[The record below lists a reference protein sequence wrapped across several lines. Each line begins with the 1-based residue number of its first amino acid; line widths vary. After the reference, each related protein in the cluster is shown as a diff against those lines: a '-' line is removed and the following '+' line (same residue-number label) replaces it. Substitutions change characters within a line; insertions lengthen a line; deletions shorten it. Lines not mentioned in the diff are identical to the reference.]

1 MPLPLLITVIA
12 IATVLCGLV
21 VWLLVREL
29 SGSFRGSTPT
39 RPAPAM
45 ENPMRSWLVKTED
58 LKITANNPF
67 TSPRDSDHV
76 QWKGSLHWGIFILP
90 TFIGVLVTLVEG
102 IPILY
107 GIALLKQLTQGLP
120 SPNSIW
126 LIPLIITLP
135 FVAASWLPFVGAWMA
150 YSNAELALTD
160 QHLICQQ
167 GRFFRSWAEL
177 PLTQIGAITIVQS
190 PIGQALDYGT
200 VRVTSSVDAVF
211 CIGPIENP
219 QGFHRRLRLAID
231 AARAPKTP

>member
-1 MPLPLLITVIA
+1 
-12 IATVLCGLV
+12 
-21 VWLLVREL
+21 
-29 SGSFRGSTPT
+29 
-39 RPAPAM
+39 
-45 ENPMRSWLVKTED
+45 MRSWLVKATED
-58 LKITANNPF
+58 SKSTVNNPF
-67 TSPRDSDHV
+67 TSPRDSHRI

-90 TFIGVLVTLVEG
+90 SFIGGLVTLVEG
-102 IPILY
+102 IPLLY
-107 GIALLKQLTQGLP
+107 AMPLLTQLNQGFP
-120 SPNSIW
+120 SPGGIW
-126 LIPLIITLP
+126 PFVLLFTLP
-135 FVAASWLPFVGAWMA
+135 FIAASWLPFIGAWMA
-150 YSNAELALTD
+150 YSNAELVLTD

-231 AARAPKTP
+231 AARTPKNP